1 MPDQDAKHPPTEVI
15 QAPWNIGLRP
25 DPAAPG
31 ALPGTWRAPQ
41 VLAEAGLTQRLA
53 SVKVTRLPRPP
64 YDTEPQPGT
73 WIRNGRTLR
82 EHGLLLAEAV
92 ANALEAGRR
101 PVVVGG
107 DCSILLGCLAGARR
121 RHERVALLHVDGH
134 ADFGHPGNQDPA
146 TLSSAAGM
154 DLALSTGRGDPLLTR
169 WPGVEAELVRDQ
181 DAVQL
186 GDREAELPE
195 GTVLGIPIEEIL
207 ASGPAAAAERA
218 IAHLAPSLPIW
229 LHLDLDVLD
238 GTVLPAV
245 DSPGSPGLT
254 YPELTQLLAQLH
266 RTGRILGADIAIY
279 DPDLDPGTAQA
290 PAIVDCLAAGLGH
303 GPA

>member
-1 MPDQDAKHPPTEVI
+1 MPDTRNRPTEVI

-25 DPAAPG
+25 DPAAQG

-41 VLAEAGLTQRLA
+41 VLDESGLSRRLA
-53 SVKVTRLPRPP
+53 AVEVTTLPRPP
-64 YDTEPQPGT
+64 YATEPQPGT
-73 WIRNGRTLR
+73 WIRNGHTLR
-82 EHGLLLAEAV
+82 EHGLLLADAV
-92 ANALEAGRR
+92 ANALGAGRR

-121 RHERVALLHVDGH
+121 RSERIALLHVDGH
-134 ADFGHPGNQDPA
+134 ADFGHPGNQEPD
-146 TLSSAAGM
+146 TLVSAAGM

-169 WPGVEAELVRDQ
+169 WPGVEGELVHDQ

-195 GTVLGIPIEEIL
+195 GALLGIPIHEIL
-207 ASGPAAAAERA
+207 TSGPTAAAERA
-218 IAHLAPSLPIW
+218 VAHLNPDLPIW

-245 DSPGSPGLT
+245 DSPGSPGLS
-254 YPELTQLLAQLH
+254 YPQLTLLLTALH
-266 RTGRILGADIAIY
+266 RTGRILGMDVSIY

-290 PAIVDCLAAGLGH
+290 AAIVDCLAVSAS
-303 GPA
+303 